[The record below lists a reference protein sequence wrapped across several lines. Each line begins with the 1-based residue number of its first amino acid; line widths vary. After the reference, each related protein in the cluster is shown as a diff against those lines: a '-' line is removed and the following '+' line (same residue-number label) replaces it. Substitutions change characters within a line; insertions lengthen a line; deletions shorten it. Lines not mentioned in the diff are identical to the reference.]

1 MVPLRRQR
9 MLLADLST
17 TVCRDAREGS
27 PNQETIPPAAQ
38 NNAVASKEPRI
49 APRKGAPVI
58 AVETPPTAGRTAI
71 PSNPATRATALFTAE
86 AIPASRSSAALMTA
100 EVSGATVSESPTA
113 NRHIPAGSRSE
124 EHTSELQS
132 RPQLVCRLLLAK

>member
-86 AIPASRSSAALMTA
+86 GISATHSSTAPPAAH
-100 EVSGATVSESPTA
+100 ENGA
-113 NRHIPAGSRSE
+113 H
-124 EHTSELQS
+124 
-132 RPQLVCRLLLAK
+132 